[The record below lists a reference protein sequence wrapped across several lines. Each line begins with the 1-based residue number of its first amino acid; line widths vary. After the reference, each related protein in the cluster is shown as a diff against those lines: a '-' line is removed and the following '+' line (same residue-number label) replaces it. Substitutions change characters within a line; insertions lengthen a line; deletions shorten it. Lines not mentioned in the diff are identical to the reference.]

1 MPEVRYLTEREVS
14 EMTGY
19 AVQTLRNDRYRC
31 RGIPYIK
38 NGYSIR
44 YSSSDVIAYM
54 ERHKV
59 TTEDK

>member
-1 MPEVRYLTEREVS
+1 MPEVLYLKEKKVS

-19 AVQTLRNDRYRC
+19 ALQTLRNDRYRG

-38 NGYSIR
+38 NGHSVR

-59 TTEDK
+59 ETENK